1 MATYIKPEAIK
12 DASLP
17 IGKVA
22 AMSEDER
29 LAFLV
34 SLGLGK
40 IGVVSQVQNWNASNT
55 EYTISN
61 KVMGVI
67 PQSFITEWIDATKA
81 WYDPYGGPNP
91 TEIQEG
97 SFNEQTGYF
106 ELHGL
111 TDLTYYDARMIM
123 LYGRRLG
130 INYFSC
136 ANSLGVRTIHVP
148 TLGNLWSSVNAMG
161 LFVPPDAEV
170 VKCPIGWTAPQRW
183 LLKKNNYDDL
193 NQQNKLHTIEYVM
206 INSTHVTYL
215 PALRNC
221 KIMINGNGVILNL
234 AKSPLLTIQS
244 VKDMIEL
251 SHGSCT
257 LTLHK
262 DVYDAAMADESILAA
277 LEAHT
282 NISLA
287 SA

>member
-1 MATYIKPEAIK
+1 M
-12 DASLP
+12 
-17 IGKVA
+17 
-22 AMSEDER
+22 
-29 LAFLV
+29 
-34 SLGLGK
+34 GK

-55 EYTISN
+55 EYTISD

-67 PQSFITEWIDATKA
+67 PQSFIDEWIDATKA
-81 WYDPYGGPNP
+81 WYDPNGGINIH
-91 TEIQEG
+91 EIQEG

-111 TDLTYYDARMIM
+111 TDLTYNDARMIM
-123 LYGRRLG
+123 LYGRRLDT
-130 INYFSC
+130 NCFSC
-136 ANSLGVRTIHVP
+136 VNSFGVRTIHLQTVGP
-148 TLGNLWSSVNAMG
+148 LWTNPMG
-161 LFVPPDAEV
+161 LYVPPDAEV
-170 VKCPIGWTAPQRW
+170 VKCPVGWTGVGRW
-183 LLKKNNYDDL
+183 LLKPKLYDDL
-193 NQQNKLHTIEYVM
+193 NSQNKLHTIEYVM
-206 INSTHVTYL
+206 INGTHVTRL

-251 SHGSCT
+251 SYGSCT

-277 LEAHT
+277 LEVHT

-287 SA
+287 QA